1 MARRLT
7 RSTEGGPV
15 RWLSSGFVGQNGVG
29 RPVEWHRAR
38 CSRGTT
44 GTDSFTHPLMPDI
57 YEFLDGHGIAYQR
70 CDHPAVFTVA
80 EMKRLVP
87 PLDGAHTKNL
97 FLRDK
102 KGRRHVLVVVGS
114 DKQVD
119 IKALS
124 AALGLDHLSSGSPE
138 RLRKYLGIE
147 PGSVSLLALL
157 NDIKREVEVFIDRE
171 LWLSLIHI
179 SEPTRLGMISYAV

>member
-1 MARRLT
+1 
-7 RSTEGGPV
+7 
-15 RWLSSGFVGQNGVG
+15 
-29 RPVEWHRAR
+29 
-38 CSRGTT
+38 
-44 GTDSFTHPLMPDI
+44 MPDI

-119 IKALS
+119 IKGLS
-124 AALGLDHLSSGSPE
+124 GAVGLDHLSFGSPE
-138 RLRKYLGIE
+138 RLKKYLGIE

-157 NDIKREVEVFIDRE
+157 NDAAREVEVFVDRE
-171 LWLSLIHI
+171 LWSADALQCHPLVNTATLVI
-179 SEPTRLGMISYAV
+179 SRPDIERFLLATGHPYRLVDVPAARATPDAES

>member
-1 MARRLT
+1 
-7 RSTEGGPV
+7 
-15 RWLSSGFVGQNGVG
+15 
-29 RPVEWHRAR
+29 
-38 CSRGTT
+38 
-44 GTDSFTHPLMPDI
+44 MPDI
-57 YEFLDGHGIAYQR
+57 YEYLDAHGIAYER

-80 EMKRLVP
+80 EVKLLVP
-87 PLDGAHTKNL
+87 PLDGTHTKNL

-124 AALGLDHLSSGSPE
+124 AALGLDHLSFGSPE
-138 RLRKYLGIE
+138 RLLKYLGVE

-157 NDIKREVEVFIDRE
+157 NDINREVEVFIDRE
-171 LWLSLIHI
+171 LWSADALQCHPLVNTSTLVIAREGIERFLEATGH
-179 SEPTRLGMISYAV
+179 PYRLVDVPSPAGGDAEG